1 MHPDGQRPLVGVF
14 LPFGQPE
21 TFLLDRPAGQENP
34 EKSAA
39 NQGKERPRQDLNWR
53 DKKIFVLPRFHQHWM
68 TEPQTPEPISPQQRS
83 PRGLRPCGF
92 GLIAGATYPFRALIF
107 LLQNPKLLQ
116 YVVIPILVNFT
127 TGILLYLGLLF
138 PGLNHIDA
146 LVRGLSGWIESL
158 IANLPPWLGALT
170 MIAVAIGWLL
180 RLVLVAGL
188 LILIGLLVLQIGS
201 ILGSPWYGQLSEQ
214 IEKLRTGQ
222 LPPMAEG
229 MGALLRDIWRALMFE
244 IKKLLFAGGFAILLF
259 LLNFLIPIGGT
270 VVATI
275 IGVGV
280 AATLV
285 CLDFFDGPL
294 ERRRLSFRQ
303 KLKIVFGHLPASGSF
318 ALVCLFLI
326 SVPLFNLLV
335 IPICVASGTLF
346 FCERVWPNLPLNH
359 PKSQ

>member
-1 MHPDGQRPLVGVF
+1 
-14 LPFGQPE
+14 
-21 TFLLDRPAGQENP
+21 
-34 EKSAA
+34 
-39 NQGKERPRQDLNWR
+39 
-53 DKKIFVLPRFHQHWM
+53 M
-68 TEPQTPEPISPQQRS
+68 TEPQNPEQISPQLRS
-83 PRGLRPCGF
+83 PRGF
-92 GLIAGATYPFRALIF
+92 GLIAGATYPFRTLIF
-107 LLQNPKLLQ
+107 LRQNPKLLQ
-116 YVVIPILVNFT
+116 YIVIPILVNFI

-138 PGLNHIDA
+138 PGLNQIDA
-146 LVRGLSGWIESL
+146 LVQALSGWIESL

-170 MIAVAIGWLL
+170 IIAVAIGWLL

-201 ILGSPWYGQLSEQ
+201 ILGAPWYGQLSEQ

-229 MGALLRDIWRALMFE
+229 MSALLRDIWRALMFE
-244 IKKLLFAGGFAILLF
+244 IKKLLFAGGFGILLF

-303 KLKIVFGHLPASGSF
+303 KLKIVFSHLPASGSF

-326 SVPLFNLLV
+326 SVPVLNLLV

-346 FCERVWPNLPLNH
+346 FCDRVWPNLVVNQPEA
-359 PKSQ
+359 K

>member
-1 MHPDGQRPLVGVF
+1 
-14 LPFGQPE
+14 
-21 TFLLDRPAGQENP
+21 
-34 EKSAA
+34 
-39 NQGKERPRQDLNWR
+39 
-53 DKKIFVLPRFHQHWM
+53 M
-68 TEPQTPEPISPQQRS
+68 TEQQTPGQISPQKRS
-83 PRGLRPCGF
+83 PRDF

-107 LLQNPKLLQ
+107 LVQNPKLWQ
-116 YVVIPILVNFT
+116 YIVIPIVVNFI
-127 TGILLYLGLLF
+127 TGILLYFGLLF
-138 PGLNHIDA
+138 PGLNQIDA
-146 LVRGLSGWIESL
+146 LVQSLSGWIQGL
-158 IANLPPWLGALT
+158 IANLPPWVGVLALV
-170 MIAVAIGWLL
+170 AVVIGWLL

-201 ILGSPWYGQLSEQ
+201 ILGAPWYGQLSEQ

-222 LPPMAEG
+222 LPPVAEG
-229 MGALLRDIWRALMFE
+229 ISALLRDIWRALMFE
-244 IKKLLFAGGFAILLF
+244 IKKLLFAGGFGILLF
-259 LLNFLIPIGGT
+259 LLNFFIPIGGT

-318 ALVCLFLI
+318 ALVCLLLI
-326 SVPLFNLLV
+326 SVPVFNLLV

-346 FCERVWPNLPLNH
+346 FCDRIWPNLMT
-359 PKSQ
+359 SQPESKLHK

>member
-1 MHPDGQRPLVGVF
+1 
-14 LPFGQPE
+14 
-21 TFLLDRPAGQENP
+21 
-34 EKSAA
+34 
-39 NQGKERPRQDLNWR
+39 
-53 DKKIFVLPRFHQHWM
+53 M
-68 TEPQTPEPISPQQRS
+68 TEPQNPEPISPQKRS
-83 PRGLRPCGF
+83 PRGF
-92 GLIAGATYPFRALIF
+92 GLIAGATYPFRTLIF

-116 YVVIPILVNFT
+116 YVVIPILVNFI
-127 TGILLYLGLLF
+127 TGILLYLGLLL
-138 PGLNHIDA
+138 PGLNQIDA

-201 ILGSPWYGQLSEQ
+201 ILGAPWYGQLSEQ

-244 IKKLLFAGGFAILLF
+244 IKKLLFAGGFGILLF
-259 LLNFLIPIGGT
+259 LLNFFIPIGGT

-326 SVPLFNLLV
+326 SVPVLNLLV

-346 FCERVWPNLPLNH
+346 FCDLVWPNLLINNPESQE
-359 PKSQ
+359 PK